1 MTSLQSGRLSSG
13 EEASYTSGGQSCPAY
28 SSLPRPFGVKAS
40 SCHLEALP
48 LDEVR
53 YCMPHCDVPLRDA
66 VRYRHH
72 DDGLLPDGVRHLHHC
87 DVLLLDDVG
96 CCMPDCVRC
105 LRHDDALLSDG
116 VICPCHGDAL
126 SPTGVRC
133 LRHADLPLPA
143 GVTRCLLRLGVLPLV
158 RVRRHLLHCD
168 VPSCDLAALRCVTG
182 LGCPELLDIISI

>member
-1 MTSLQSGRLSSG
+1 MTSLQSGRLSSC

-28 SSLPRPFGVKAS
+28 SGLPRPFGVKAS
-40 SCHLEALP
+40 LCHLEALP
-48 LDEVR
+48 MDEVR
-53 YCMPHCDVPLRDA
+53 CCMSHCDVPLRDA

-72 DDGLLPDGVRHLHHC
+72 DDVLLPDN
-87 DVLLLDDVG
+87 VG
-96 CCMPDCVRC
+96 CCMPDSVRC

-143 GVTRCLLRLGVLPLV
+143 GVTCCLLCLGVLPLV
-158 RVRRHLLHCD
+158 RGRRHLLHCD

-182 LGCPELLDIISI
+182 LGCPELLEIISI